1 MKSKIISMFLS
12 LLIAFALWGYVITT
26 VSPGSEETYYNVPVA
41 LQNESVLSERGLMI
55 TSLDDPS
62 TTLRLSGNRTDL
74 TKLNSAN
81 INVVADLSRI
91 YEPGKH
97 KLNYDISYPG
107 DVPDNAITVLS
118 HEPDT
123 VTVVIENRI
132 TKEVEVH
139 IEFVGTVANGYIC
152 DKENAVLDHKKVTVS
167 GPKSLIDRIERAKIQ
182 VDLTDK
188 RAPFLADYL
197 YTLCDAEDNAVESN
211 LIETSVEQISLS
223 VTVQRVKE
231 VPLEVTVVDGGG
243 ATEQTSTV
251 KITPQ
256 KIRISGSDTAL
267 ASIKSIS
274 LGTVNLGEL
283 LEDTELT
290 FPISLPEGV
299 NNESGVNEAVVGI
312 QFPELI
318 TRSFTVTTFEAVN
331 IPEGMEAE
339 VITQQLEV
347 SVRGP
352 EKTINAMKE
361 SDIKVMVDC
370 TNAQQGAFTVKPAI
384 VMAEDFAEAGAV
396 GTYSVSVELRQA
408 EEKAA

>member
-1 MKSKIISMFLS
+1 MKSKVISMLLS

-118 HEPDT
+118 HDPDK
-123 VTVVIENRI
+123 VTVVVENRI
-132 TKEVEVH
+132 TKEIEIY
-139 IEFVGTVANGYIC
+139 IEFLGTVPNGYIC
-152 DKENAVLDHKKVTVS
+152 DKENAVLDNKAVIVT
-167 GPKSLIDRIERAKIQ
+167 GPKSLIDRIEEARIQ

-188 RAPFLADYL
+188 RAPFFEDYN
-197 YTLCDAEDNAVESN
+197 YTLCDAEGNAVESN
-211 LIETSVEQISLS
+211 LIETNVEQISLS
-223 VTVQRVKE
+223 LKVQRVKE

-243 ATEQTSTV
+243 ATKNTSTI

-256 KIRISGSDTAL
+256 KLRISGSDTAL
-267 ASIKSIS
+267 AGIKSIS
-274 LGTVNLGEL
+274 LGTVNLGEI
-283 LEDTELT
+283 LENTQLT
-290 FPISLPEGV
+290 FPISLPDGV
-299 NNESGVNEAVVGI
+299 TNESGVTEAAVVVE
-312 QFPELI
+312 FPELI
-318 TRSFTVTTFEAVN
+318 TRTFTVAEFEAINVPN
-331 IPEGMEAE
+331 GMEAE

-347 SVRGP
+347 SVRGT
-352 EKTINAMKE
+352 EMQVGAMKAG
-361 SDIKVMVDC
+361 DIKVSVDLA
-370 TNAQQGAFTVKPAI
+370 NAQPGAFTVKPAI
-384 VMAEDFAEAGAV
+384 VMTEAFADAGAV

-408 EEKAA
+408 DK